1 MRIFI
6 VFISLISTLSLV
18 GNAGLGYYLY
28 TFSLNNQ
35 KLIVEASSLKND
47 LATSNST
54 IQTLNKTI
62 VEKEKLV
69 TSLNTQLNEKQD
81 QITTL
86 SEDSARLEALMCPL
100 QIDGSLLK
108 GKVTRNQVSRV
119 IQTFYEDSLDTIV
132 NDVKYSGELYSNK
145 NDFQMDLY

>member
-54 IQTLNKTI
+54 IQTIMSQML
-62 VEKEKLV
+62 ELHR
-69 TSLNTQLNEKQD
+69 
-81 QITTL
+81 TL
-86 SEDSARLEALMCPL
+86 YIIIIAH
-100 QIDGSLLK
+100 
-108 GKVTRNQVSRV
+108 
-119 IQTFYEDSLDTIV
+119 FH
-132 NDVKYSGELYSNK
+132 
-145 NDFQMDLY
+145 